1 MPDFSLSKALD
12 SAAGKAIVPH
22 PALMDRTT
30 PMSTYQPGRGGS
42 SRGLTSQRQAMR
54 HSSAYG
60 GEQAIDWVYD
70 AINLYSDAAASAE
83 YRLEKP
89 DGTQLV
95 RFKTDGTSPDA
106 EQGPEALYRLF
117 DKPNPF
123 MLYSE
128 LVRLLVIDLLLVGN
142 GYWYKWQ
149 TDDAGQPLALYRL
162 APSYVKIKTDPAGP
176 VGYEYQP
183 PGAKE
188 PLVINPEDVIHFRRP
203 NPHSAWYGM
212 GVIQGAGR
220 AMDLELSITDTMA
233 SYYENRAEPSLIIQ
247 SERRVPREVFNKLRT
262 QLRARAGGSARAG
275 EILVLEAGL
284 EASTL
289 SSTAATA
296 LFEELST
303 LSQQRI
309 YAKFRAH
316 PALFGQP
323 SSNQGNDKVADI
335 RREFDN
341 SALRPF
347 LVFLAETITA
357 GLAESFGCKFVIE
370 HRSTFPADELVK
382 VVGMLAALPGIKIR
396 EIRAQLKQ
404 LGISEST
411 GDSTID
417 NFVLNLPGPQADE
430 NGNIIDPVTGK
441 KVAVADAGSADRN
454 LPGEAGRPPN
464 GENTS
469 GFGSAG
475 GKSIEDLLEELK
487 ERADG

>member
-1 MPDFSLSKALD
+1 MDFSLSKALD
-12 SAAGKAIVPH
+12 RAAGKAIVPH
-22 PALMDRTT
+22 PALMDRAV
-30 PMSTYQPGRGGS
+30 PVGTYQPGAGGS
-42 SRGLTSQRQAMR
+42 TRGLISQRQALR

-60 GEQAIDWVYD
+60 GDQAIDWVYD
-70 AINLYSDAAASAE
+70 AINLYGDAAASAE
-83 YRLEKP
+83 YRLEDP
-89 DGTQLV
+89 TGALLV
-95 RFKTDGTSPDA
+95 RHKTEGTSPDRK
-106 EQGPEALYRLF
+106 QGPEALYRLL

-128 LVRLLVIDLLLVGN
+128 LLRLLVIDLLLVGN
-142 GYWYKWQ
+142 GYWYKWH
-149 TDDAGQPLALYRL
+149 TDDAGHPFALYRL
-162 APSYVKIKTDPAGP
+162 APAYVKIKTNPAGP
-176 VGYEYQP
+176 TGYEYQP

-188 PLVINPEDVIHFRRP
+188 PLIIDPSDVIHFKRP

-220 AMDLELSITDTMA
+220 AMDLELSVTDTMA

-262 QLRARAGGSARAG
+262 QLRARAGGSSRAG

-347 LVFLAETITA
+347 LAFLAETVTA
-357 GLAESFGCKFVIE
+357 GLTEAFGCKFVIE
-370 HRSTFPADELVK
+370 HRSILPADELVK
-382 VVGMLAALPGIKIR
+382 VVGMLSALPGIKIR

-404 LGISEST
+404 FGISEST
-411 GDSTID
+411 GDAAID
-417 NFVLNLPGPQADE
+417 DFVLNLPGPEADE

-441 KVAVADAGSADRN
+441 KVNVADAHSADRN
-454 LPGEAGRPPN
+454 LPGEPGRPPK
-464 GENTS
+464 GENTR
-469 GFGSAG
+469 GFGTA
-475 GKSIEDLLEELK
+475 GKSLEDLLDELK
-487 ERADG
+487 EKVDG